1 MTIATATPPTAKP
14 RDVQVMPIGPGTTV
28 LRSRTWERLKFEIEY
43 SLKKGT
49 TANAYL
55 IQGDQVALIDPPGQ
69 TFTDV
74 FLNKLAQRLGD
85 RVIDYV
91 ILGHLNANRAATI
104 ERLLEASQ
112 PPRFICSNPAAITL
126 RSLFPDRD
134 LVIEVVRGEET
145 LDLGQGHLLK
155 FIPIPTPRWPDG
167 MVTYDPASQ
176 IAFTDKLYGAHVCG
190 DQIFDEGWQIYEDDR
205 RFYYDCLHASQSK
218 QVSTAL
224 DKLDD
229 LPAATYAPGHGPIV
243 RYGFAELRH
252 AYRHWTQQQTEKELS
267 VALIFAS
274 AYGNT
279 AAVAQSIARGITK
292 AGVAVESIN
301 CEYLD
306 PEEIK
311 GAIEKCAGFIIGS
324 PTLGGHAPTQIQTA
338 LGIVL
343 NSADKSKPAGV
354 FGSFGWSGEAID
366 LLESKL
372 QDGGYQFA
380 MPTIRVK
387 FAPTQ
392 AVLQQC
398 EEAGTDFAQALQRAN
413 KRRAPKPAA
422 GTADRTAQAVG
433 RVVGSLCVV
442 TASQDDVQTAMLASW
457 VSQATFKPPGV
468 TIAVAKERAIESLMH
483 EGSQF
488 VLNVLAEGKQLR
500 RHFMKNF
507 PPGAD
512 RFEGLQV
519 ETASNG
525 CPVLT
530 DALAF
535 LECTV
540 RSRMECGDHWV
551 VYATANSGKVLDTTG
566 VTAVHHRRSG
576 SQY

>member
-1 MTIATATPPTAKP
+1 MTIATANPQFTKP
-14 RDVQVMPIGPGTTV
+14 RDVQVMPIGPGTMV
-28 LRSRTWERLKFEIEY
+28 LRSRTWDRLKFEIEY

-55 IQGDQVALIDPPGQ
+55 IQGDRVALLDPPGT
-69 TFTDV
+69 TFTDS
-74 FLNKLAQRLGD
+74 FLTTLAQRLNG
-85 RVIDYV
+85 RTIDYIV
-91 ILGHLNANRAATI
+91 LNHVNANRGATL
-104 ERLLEASQ
+104 EKLLEASQ
-112 PPRFICSNPAAITL
+112 SPRFICSNPAAKTL

-134 LVIEVVRGEET
+134 LAIDIVRGEET

-155 FIPIPTPRWPDG
+155 FVTVPTPRWPDG
-167 MVTYDPASQ
+167 MVTYDAASK
-176 IAFTDKLYGAHVCG
+176 IVFTDKLFGAHVCG
-190 DQIFDEGWQIYEDDR
+190 DQIFDEGWKTYEDDR
-205 RFYYDCLHASQSK
+205 RFYYDCLHAAQSK
-218 QVSTAL
+218 QVSAAL
-224 DKLDD
+224 DKLDSF
-229 LPAATYAPGHGPIV
+229 AAIAYAPGHGPIV
-243 RYGFAELRH
+243 RYGFTELRH
-252 AYRHWTQQQTEKELS
+252 AYRNWTQQQTTKELS
-267 VALIFAS
+267 VALIYAS

-279 AAVAQSIARGITK
+279 AAIAQSIAHGIAK

-306 PEEIK
+306 ANELK
-311 GAIEKCAGFIIGS
+311 SAIEKCDGFIIGS

-343 NSADKSKPAGV
+343 ATADKAKPAGV

-366 LLESKL
+366 LLETKL

-398 EEAGTDFAQALQRAN
+398 EEAGTDFAQALQRAS
-413 KRRAPKPAA
+413 KRRTPKPTA

-433 RVVGSLCVV
+433 RIVGSLCVV

-457 VSQATFKPPGV
+457 VSQATFKPPGLTV
-468 TIAVAKERAIESLMH
+468 AVAKERAIESLLH
-483 EGSQF
+483 EGSVF
-488 VLNVLAEGKQLR
+488 VLNILAEGKQLR

-507 PPGAD
+507 APGAD
-512 RFEGLQV
+512 RFEGLSV

-525 CPVLT
+525 CPILT
-530 DALAF
+530 DSLAF

-551 VYATANSGKVLDTTG
+551 VYATTDSGKVLDSAG

-576 SQY
+576 SHY